1 MTIHNDQ
8 NQTDKNKQDPAAPGN
23 EAKVVAQNN
32 AQPVPAEQPAVQKPV
47 EKPADKPVEQ
57 PADKSDEKSEDKTV
71 GKLAD
76 RLIEKPADKPAEKLI
91 DRLIEKPVDKPVE
104 KPAEKPEEKP
114 VEKPEDKAVSV
125 PQPAAPVFNPQSDAT
140 AVHKLVERPA
150 TEAAAGGAARPVSK
164 IDPAQA
170 HVLVVEDNVPNF
182 VLIARMLAYMGVQRC
197 EWKTSGW
204 QVVEFA
210 DTLPRIDL
218 ILMDIRLP
226 YEDGFQALQKVRG
239 NNRLKET
246 LVVAVTAEA
255 SVEQMK
261 RAKDAG
267 FDGFLGKPLDPDR
280 FPDQI
285 RRVLSGE
292 PVWEIH

>member
-1 MTIHNDQ
+1 MMPVETQDSSKVAPMTDSDQ
-8 NQTDKNKQDPAAPGN
+8 KKDQQV
-23 EAKVVAQNN
+23 ESS
-32 AQPVPAEQPAVQKPV
+32 KPV
-47 EKPADKPVEQ
+47 ESKTEPQASSSSDSKADKKVETPSSSVEEKKDKPVEAATAVSDDKTKDK
-57 PADKSDEKSEDKTV
+57 PASASSASDEKKAKPTEEAPSVKAEKKEPEAQVSSPAPEQKKDKPTEV
-71 GKLAD
+71 VA
-76 RLIEKPADKPAEKLI
+76 PADLTK
-91 DRLIEKPVDKPVE
+91 
-104 KPAEKPEEKP
+104 EKP
-114 VEKPEDKAVSV
+114 VEASASGDVNKPK
-125 PQPAAPVFNPQSDAT
+125 
-140 AVHKLVERPA
+140 
-150 TEAAAGGAARPVSK
+150 SK
-164 IDPAQA
+164 TIDPGQA

-226 YEDGFQALQKVRG
+226 YEDGFQALGKVRSHP
-239 NNRLKET
+239 RLKET

-261 RAKDAG
+261 RAKESG

-285 RRVLSGE
+285 KRVLNGE
-292 PVWEIH
+292 AVWEMH

>member
-1 MTIHNDQ
+1 MTQKDSEVNEQNKPHSKDQ
-8 NQTDKNKQDPAAPGN
+8 PDKPQDIVKTSPEESKAGSDIATTTPAARTEPDIATMTPAAKTESDIVKAPPITPAGSDTVRIPRDQTDQKKEEAP
-23 EAKVVAQNN
+23 VADNG
-32 AQPVPAEQPAVQKPV
+32 K
-47 EKPADKPVEQ
+47 
-57 PADKSDEKSEDKTV
+57 EKSGPDF
-71 GKLAD
+71 AS
-76 RLIEKPADKPAEKLI
+76 
-91 DRLIEKPVDKPVE
+91 VDPSE
-104 KPAEKPEEKP
+104 
-114 VEKPEDKAVSV
+114 
-125 PQPAAPVFNPQSDAT
+125 
-140 AVHKLVERPA
+140 
-150 TEAAAGGAARPVSK
+150 
-164 IDPAQA
+164 A

-226 YEDGFQALQKVRG
+226 YEDGFQALEKVRS
-239 NNRLKET
+239 NPRLKDT

-255 SVEQMK
+255 SVEQMR
-261 RAKDAG
+261 RAKEAG

-280 FPDQI
+280 FPDQV

>member
-1 MTIHNDQ
+1 MTQKDSEVNEQNKPHSKDQ
-8 NQTDKNKQDPAAPGN
+8 PDKPRDIVKTSPEETKAVTDIATTPPEVNKTGSDTAATPSEAKTGSDTAATPSEAKTGSDTAATPSEATTGSDTAATPPEAKTGSDIVKTPPEATTGSDTSRVPRVQVDQKKEPEAPAADNGH
-23 EAKVVAQNN
+23 
-32 AQPVPAEQPAVQKPV
+32 
-47 EKPADKPVEQ
+47 
-57 PADKSDEKSEDKTV
+57 EKSGPDF
-71 GKLAD
+71 D
-76 RLIEKPADKPAEKLI
+76 S
-91 DRLIEKPVDKPVE
+91 VDPSE
-104 KPAEKPEEKP
+104 
-114 VEKPEDKAVSV
+114 
-125 PQPAAPVFNPQSDAT
+125 
-140 AVHKLVERPA
+140 
-150 TEAAAGGAARPVSK
+150 
-164 IDPAQA
+164 A

-226 YEDGFQALQKVRG
+226 YEDGFQALQKVRS
-239 NNRLKET
+239 NPRLKDT

-255 SVEQMK
+255 SVEQMR
-261 RAKDAG
+261 RAKEAG

-280 FPDQI
+280 FPDQV